1 MALRVKPV
9 SAKES
14 RFPCLWM
21 QAGVVRKRFCPTD
34 YDCRE
39 CSFDR
44 ALRRAAEENGSLRS
58 AGTPPPGRRGRIRHW
73 EDELRERPP
82 GRRPCIHHMTGRIE
96 FRPCTHDY
104 QCHDCDFDQYYD
116 DQYKVHVLINPV
128 DVMKIRGFRVPQGY
142 YLHTGHAWMRLEG
155 DGMVRIGIDDFA
167 HRLLGPLERIE
178 APLTGKKVKQ
188 GQTDMTLIR
197 GMNTAEVCSPISGV
211 VTAVNGKLMD
221 GGTHSGLD
229 PYSEGWII
237 MVYASHLSNELHT
250 LMINDETGKYMK
262 GEAEALYGMIEEIMG
277 PLAADGGEPSH
288 DIFGSLP
295 ELGWNRLCKHF
306 LRT

>member
-9 SAKES
+9 SEQERPA
-14 RFPCLWM
+14 PCLWM
-21 QAGVVRKRFCPTD
+21 QAGIVRKRFCPND

-44 ALRRAAEENGSLRS
+44 AMRRVATENGSLRS
-58 AGTPPPGRRGRIRHW
+58 AGKPPQGKRGRICLW
-73 EDELRERPP
+73 EDKLRKLPP

-96 FRPCTHDY
+96 FRSCTHDY

-116 DQYKVHVLINPV
+116 EHYKVHVIINPV
-128 DVMKIRGFRVPQGY
+128 DVMNIRGFRVPQGY
-142 YLHTGHAWMRLEG
+142 YLHPGHTWMRLEA

-178 APLTGKKVKQ
+178 APLIGKKVRQ
-188 GQTDMTLIR
+188 RRTDMTMVR
-197 GMNTAEVCSPISGV
+197 GIHTAAVRSPVSGV
-211 VTAVNGKLMD
+211 VTAVNGKILD
-221 GGTHSGLD
+221 GHALPDLD

-237 MVYASHLSNELHT
+237 MVYASHLPNELCA
-250 LMINDETGKYMK
+250 LMINEETGNYMK
-262 GEAEALYGMIEEIMG
+262 GEAEALYGMIEETMG
-277 PLAADGGEPSH
+277 PLAADGGEPTH

-295 ELGWNRLCKHF
+295 ELGWQRLCKRF